1 MPPRPF
7 AAALLCLAALAAA
20 GASATERTTWL
31 TVVGDVAD
39 ASSDTVQIEPESVVV
54 FSSLR
59 TIRIRVSRG
68 HERTGYDDRPYR
80 SYIASVQIDCSNLSA
95 SFRQIQLFQG
105 PHWSRDSRVLNY
117 READMPPMVF
127 RDIQPNPSA
136 RIVQAA
142 CSIDRVQ
149 TR

>member
-1 MPPRPF
+1 MSPHPF
-7 AAALLCLAALAAA
+7 AIALLCLAASAAA
-20 GASATERTTWL
+20 AADRLTWL
-31 TVVGDVAD
+31 TVVGDS
-39 ASSDTVQIEPESVVV
+39 ASAASDSVQIEPESVVV
-54 FSSLR
+54 FASLR
-59 TIRIRVSRG
+59 TIRIRVSRS

-95 SFRQIQLFQG
+95 SFRQIQLFMG
-105 PHWSRDSRVLNY
+105 PRWSGDSRILNY

-127 RDIQPNPSA
+127 RDFQPNPTS

-149 TR
+149 TK

>member
-1 MPPRPF
+1 MLPRPLL
-7 AAALLCLAALAAA
+7 ATALLCLAAGVCTAAD
-20 GASATERTTWL
+20 RLTWL
-31 TVVGDVAD
+31 TVVGDAQD
-39 ASSDTVQIEPESVVV
+39 ASADTVQIEPESVVV

-68 HERTGYDDRPYR
+68 RERSGYDNRPYR
-80 SYIASVQIDCSNLSA
+80 SYIASVQIDCPHESA
-95 SFRQIQLFQG
+95 SFRQIQLFLG
-105 PHWSRDSRVLNY
+105 PLWTRDSRVLNY

-127 RDIQPNPSA
+127 RDIQPNPSS

-142 CSIDRVQ
+142 CSIERVQ